1 MRTFDVTAD
10 DEPSDFS
17 ALVAAASRDLEGI
30 GDADLEGFLERA
42 GRPKAALVVR
52 GVGVCTGFQPEGS
65 PHTDLMVEADA
76 SAADGGDE
84 LGVAS

>member
-1 MRTFDVTAD
+1 MTTFDVTAD

-30 GDADLEGFLERA
+30 ADADLEGFLERA

-65 PHTDLMVEADA
+65 SHTDLMVEADA
-76 SAADGGDE
+76 LSPRGGGDA
-84 LGVAS
+84 GVGS